1 MLEGN
6 TGAQGAGQGSQFRGW
21 VSSFR
26 QGLRRCKG
34 FLGAGPGYHIHNG
47 HHHDHH
53 RHLRP
58 HSKRL
63 QYYIR
68 YTSDYETHPPPSID
82 AAKAAAGAAVALAAG
97 GSGY

>member
-34 FLGAGPGYHIHNG
+34 FLGAGPGYHIH
-47 HHHDHH
+47 
-53 RHLRP
+53 
-58 HSKRL
+58 
-63 QYYIR
+63 I
-68 YTSDYETHPPPSID
+68 
-82 AAKAAAGAAVALAAG
+82 
-97 GSGY
+97 GSGARPVIVIRDHCVNRGYSGVFYLVGETR